1 MKAKFIYILKG
12 EIIMAFIKINK
23 KMVALG
29 AAGLALALFT
39 KVVDDKQQSETIK
52 EEVKAE
58 LDRRQNEENDA

>member
-1 MKAKFIYILKG
+1 
-12 EIIMAFIKINK
+12 MAFIKINK
-23 KMVALG
+23 KMAALG

-39 KVVDDKQQSETIK
+39 HVVETKQTNETIK